1 MKVLWCSNA
10 PWAAT
15 GYANQTDLVSR
26 SLLADGHDVALFSN
40 YGLAGS
46 KMDWNC
52 ITVLPSGYDV
62 WGNDVIA
69 GHARN
74 HFGDSR
80 GLVITLFDVWVA
92 QSQMWAGLDIASW
105 VPVDH
110 VPVPPKVLKYFAET
124 NATAIA
130 MSQFGQRLL
139 SSAGVDALYAPHGV
153 DTTLFQPEVL
163 DVNGVSPRDLFGV
176 PADAFVV
183 GMNAANKGNIK
194 IRKSFPQ
201 AFAAF
206 GMFVKDHPDAVL
218 LVHSEMLGMG
228 SGVHLPRLA
237 EACGIPAA
245 NIVFTEQYAYKMGL
259 SPQAMVALYQAM
271 DVLMAPSMGEGF
283 GIPVV
288 EAQACGVPVIVSDF
302 SAQPELVGSGWLIDG
317 LPDWEEGQGA
327 WLHLPNINTIVDALG
342 EAYRGK
348 GIPANARA
356 KALEYDHQ
364 LVFDTYW
371 RPILKVLEAKVSPPQ
386 VDVSPVDVSAL

>member
-1 MKVLWCSNA
+1 VKVLWSSNA
-10 PWAAT
+10 PWTGT
-15 GYANQTDLVSR
+15 GYGNQTDLVCR
-26 SLLADGHDVALFSN
+26 SLVADGHDVALFAN

-46 KMDWNC
+46 KMDWNGM
-52 ITVLPSGYDV
+52 TVLPSGYDV

-74 HFGDSR
+74 HFGDGR
-80 GLVITLFDVWVA
+80 GVVITLFDVWVA
-92 QSQMWAGLDIASW
+92 QSQAWAGLDVASW

-110 VPVPPKVLKYFAET
+110 VPTPPQVVKYFVET
-124 NATAIA
+124 GATAIA
-130 MSQFGQRLL
+130 MSQFGQRML

-153 DTTLFQPEVL
+153 DTTLFQPNVL

-206 GMFVKDHPDAVL
+206 GMFVRDHPDAVL
-218 LVHSEMLGMG
+218 LVHSEMPGLG

-237 EACGIPAA
+237 EACGIPAG
-245 NIVFTEQYAYKMGL
+245 NIIFTEQYAYKMGL

-271 DVLMAPSMGEGF
+271 DVLLAPSMGEGF

-302 SAQPELVGSGWLIDG
+302 SAQPELVGSGWLVDG
-317 LPDWEEGQGA
+317 LPDWEERQAA

-371 RPILKVLEAKVSPPQ
+371 RPILTELEAKVSVP
-386 VDVSPVDVSAL
+386 VMDVAPVDVSAL

>member
-10 PWAAT
+10 PWAGT
-15 GYANQTDLVSR
+15 GYGNQTDLVCR
-26 SLLADGHDVALFSN
+26 SLVGDGHDVALFAN

-46 KMDWNC
+46 KMDWNGM
-52 ITVLPSGYDV
+52 TVLPSGYDV
-62 WGNDVIA
+62 WGNDVIG

-74 HFGDSR
+74 HFGDGR
-80 GLVITLFDVWVA
+80 GVVITLFDVWVA
-92 QSQMWAGLDIASW
+92 QSEKWAGLDVASW

-110 VPVPPKVLKYFAET
+110 VPTPPKVLKYFAET
-124 NATAIA
+124 KATAIA
-130 MSQFGQRLL
+130 MSQFGQRML

-153 DTTLFQPEVL
+153 DTQLFQPDVL
-163 DVNGVSPRDLFGV
+163 DVNGVSPRELFGV

-183 GMNAANKGNIK
+183 GMNAANKGNVK

-206 GMFVKDHPDAVL
+206 GLFVKDHPDAVL
-218 LVHSEMLGMG
+218 LVHSEMAGMG
-228 SGVHLPRLA
+228 SGVSLPRLA
-237 EACGIPAA
+237 EACGIPAG
-245 NIVFTEQYAYKMGL
+245 NVIFTEQYAYKMGL
-259 SPQAMVALYQAM
+259 SAQAMVALYQAM

-371 RPILKVLEAKVSPPQ
+371 RPILTELEAKVSVPK
-386 VDVSPVDVSAL
+386 VDVAPVDVSAL